1 MGILTLCFVLLS
13 LPSLGRTETVPDCSK
28 WEAFTDTDEK
38 SALWQSIATHNLESV
53 VPALKSD
60 PCTAKARSKD
70 GRGPLF
76 WAYEFGDDKLVEVLL
91 ALGADPEAV
100 DSQGKK
106 PIDMMTDLED
116 EYMDEDD
123 GGVEMELE
131 EEEEEE
137 DAGSWRDEF

>member
-1 MGILTLCFVLLS
+1 
-13 LPSLGRTETVPDCSK
+13 
-28 WEAFTDTDEK
+28 
-38 SALWQSIATHNLESV
+38 
-53 VPALKSD
+53 
-60 PCTAKARSKD
+60 
-70 GRGPLF
+70 
-76 WAYEFGDDKLVEVLL
+76 
-91 ALGADPEAV
+91 V

-137 DAGSWRDEF
+137 EDAGSWRDEF